1 MNTVRPSVFGML
13 ALFVVASCG
22 DASPAPTAGLPTVD
36 GTVDSAAAA
45 STNSFTLSASPS
57 QPLKPAVLRDVR
69 VSSHADAG
77 GWDPIVFEFDD
88 ALRAS
93 EIEYEE
99 QAIACGSG
107 ERVRMLSTAVLVVR
121 FSPAEVD
128 HEGGGSTVEPLS

>member
-1 MNTVRPSVFGML
+1 MPARADAGAPIQVTQIDLTPGEHVD
-13 ALFVVASCG
+13 VV
-22 DASPAPTAGLPTVD
+22 
-36 GTVDSAAAA
+36 VDSGVDER
-45 STNSFTLSASPS
+45 NSFTLSASPS